1 MEEIQLL
8 SNTISLILNIH
19 KNGAL
24 KIKGIFNIINWYSN
38 VINLISSIQRN
49 YDMDNNKLYNIST
62 TDNVS
67 FNILRNIINTSN
79 LLSNCIIIGL
89 IQAIKNIELK
99 LKNIYRRWFQ

>member
-1 MEEIQLL
+1 
-8 SNTISLILNIH
+8 
-19 KNGAL
+19 
-24 KIKGIFNIINWYSN
+24 
-38 VINLISSIQRN
+38 
-49 YDMDNNKLYNIST
+49 MDNNKLYNIST